1 MTLANSLR
9 PSLRRRLV
17 KDALQHIFLLSDE
30 IDFVRPPRAKD
41 LAGGRLSSLE
51 PLLNQF
57 HHAMHFSHRFE
68 LDRTSQAFASDWLSS
83 RRSLDLDEVEERCC
97 EG

>member
-1 MTLANSLR
+1 
-9 PSLRRRLV
+9 LV
-17 KDALQHIFLLSDE
+17 KDALQYIFLLSDE

-41 LAGGRLSSLE
+41 LAGGQLASLE

-57 HHAMHFSHRFE
+57 HQAMHFLHRFG
-68 LDRTSQAFASDWLSS
+68 LHRTSQAFASDWLSS
-83 RRSLDLDEVEERCC
+83 RRSPDLDEVEERRC